1 VPHGVSTA
9 LGDQRL
15 AVDTAASCYI
25 TLVTIVI
32 NTDHD
37 ALACNK
43 HLQTL
48 SRHQN
53 VIKIHIKLAKET
65 DINYV
70 LRGDLGRDKK

>member
-9 LGDQRL
+9 LGDKLL
-15 AVDTAASCYI
+15 AADTSASRYI
-25 TLVTIVI
+25 TLLTIVL
-32 NTDHD
+32 NTDQD

-53 VIKIHIKLAKET
+53 VIKKHIKLAKQT
-65 DINYV
+65 GINYV
-70 LRGDLGRDKK
+70 LRGTHGRDKK